1 MDEKVAKIVV
11 AAGCEYCEDIKA
23 MDLKHTEII
32 DADSE
37 EGRELLKDEDK
48 VLVPAA
54 FDNDGRKCEI
64 AFEDDTLIVKCDDKL
79 IIESEDESS
88 ILDVVDDRYDLED
101 GEDESNTIEE
111 PEESDSS
118 FLDDSIEE

>member
-11 AAGCEYCEDIKA
+11 AEGCEYCEDIKA

-32 DADSE
+32 DADSA

-48 VLVPAA
+48 ILVPAA

-64 AFEDDTLIVKCDDKL
+64 AFEGDTLIVKCDDKL
-79 IIESEDESS
+79 VIESEEESS
-88 ILDVVDDRYDLED
+88 VLDVVDDGYDLEG
-101 GEDESNTIEE
+101 GEDSPSPDEE
-111 PEESDSS
+111 PESDDSS
-118 FLDDSIEE
+118 FLKKTGE